1 MNVKTRGEPRITVAY
16 DGVEQGGES
25 VGTFILEI
33 IGIVL
38 FFFLI
43 GVWR

>member
-25 VGTFILEI
+25 FAAVLLEI
-33 IGIVL
+33 VGIAL
-38 FFFLI
+38 FLVMI
-43 GVWR
+43 GVFR